1 MNVKSLFLMMAAL
14 AGPFVLSQCSN
25 DAPPPPGTV
34 VLVDQQAIALMQEA
48 RAKEAKNDLSGAIK
62 KYKRVVEKHPLAVE
76 APQARFRMAELYE
89 ARREPA
95 EAFDQYQKLIER
107 HPDSPLYKQAMQ
119 RQKEIAFGAASGAL
133 TNRVLWMFDVRMD
146 SKNVTEWLQHVR
158 DNAPYAPTASQAM
171 NVLGAYLAERGQ
183 MKEAIE
189 AYQNL
194 VDNHADSP
202 LAPTAQLQIATLYRQ
217 AAADGDRNH
226 VNVARAQEAYEDYLQ
241 RYPNSS
247 RARDARADL
256 ALMKRELV
264 TQQFEVAEYYLTK
277 MKDTNAAIFCYQEVA
292 TKAGIN
298 PAAAAKA
305 RARLKQLGVTVR

>member
-1 MNVKSLFLMMAAL
+1 MNVKKPLVIMAAV
-14 AGPFVLSQCSN
+14 AGTFVLCQCSSE
-25 DAPPPPGTV
+25 APPPPGTV
-34 VLVDQQAIALMQEA
+34 RMVDQKAISLMQEA
-48 RAKEAKNDLSGAIK
+48 RGKEEKNDLSGAIK
-62 KYKRVVEKHPLAVE
+62 KYKRVVEKHPLSRE

-89 ARREPA
+89 AKKDPA
-95 EAFDQYQKLIER
+95 EAFDQYQKLIDR
-107 HPDSPLYKQAMQ
+107 HPDSPLYAKAME
-119 RQKEIAFGAASGAL
+119 RQKEMAFGAASGAL

-146 SKNVTEWLQHVR
+146 PRNVTEWLNHVR
-158 DNAPYAPTASQAM
+158 DNAPYAPSAPQAM
-171 NVLGAYLAERGQ
+171 NVLGNYLATRGR

-194 VDNHADSP
+194 VDNHPDSP

-241 RYPNSS
+241 RYPNT
-247 RARDARADL
+247 AKAGAARADL
-256 ALMKRELV
+256 AAMKRELIA
-264 TQQFEVAEYYLTK
+264 QQLEVAEYYLTK

-292 TKAGIN
+292 SKGGAN

-305 RARLKQLGVTVR
+305 KARLKQLGVTVR